1 MTKFL
6 HAVQEFLRREDGPTM
21 TEYALM
27 VALIAI
33 VSIGVVTTLGSE
45 ISTVFDTIKNSLARV
60 V

>member
-1 MTKFL
+1 
-6 HAVQEFLRREDGPTM
+6 M

-33 VSIGVVTTLGSE
+33 VSIGVVQALGNE
-45 ISTVFDTIKNSLARV
+45 ISTVFETIKNSLAAV

>member
-1 MTKFL
+1 MSRFLSASKKFL
-6 HAVQEFLRREDGPTM
+6 SREDGPTM

-33 VSIGVVTTLGSE
+33 VSIGVVTTLGSQ
-45 ISTVFDTIKNSLARV
+45 ISTVFNTIKSSLAAV

>member
-1 MTKFL
+1 MARFLKGVKKFL
-6 HAVQEFLRREDGPTM
+6 SRQDGPTM

-33 VSIGVVTTLGSE
+33 VSIGVVTALGSE
-45 ISTVFDTIKNSLARV
+45 ISTVFNTIKSSLAAV

>member
-1 MTKFL
+1 MAKFV
-6 HAVQEFLRREDGPTM
+6 ARVKRFLAREDGPTM

-33 VSIGVVTTLGSE
+33 VSIGVVTALGGE
-45 ISTVFDTIKNSLARV
+45 ISTVFDTIKNSLAAV

>member
-1 MTKFL
+1 MKKFVAGLVKFL
-6 HAVQEFLRREDGPTM
+6 SREDGPTM

-33 VSIGVVTTLGSE
+33 VSIGVVTALGSE
-45 ISTVFDTIKNSLARV
+45 ISTVFNTIKSSLAAV